1 MKLHLPNVLLS
12 AVLTALAAIP
22 AQGTEIPD
30 NYTKVN
36 CSSAADFNNY
46 AEQSTSKNWA
56 ILLENDL
63 LISPDTVN
71 WNQSKPLVN
80 GGNFI
85 FTSAS
90 QNTPSSIRVTDGITS
105 PFYFL
110 NTLVFDTL
118 SNLTFDSNPK
128 ASAISVEAGELRINR
143 VNDNIDS
150 TVDVLFDGN
159 ERKYFGAILAN
170 ASKVEIAHNGDILF
184 THNSAIPGQDY
195 HSVGGA
201 ITTFGED
208 SSVCIQDNADVTFSE
223 NSTLTTV
230 LNRISAGGAIF
241 SEGTTTISGN
251 DNILFNSNRAITSHG
266 EETRGGAIYSEK
278 DLTIRGNADVSFSN
292 NSIKADELYAAS
304 GGAIY
309 TNGTLTISDNANV
322 NFDHNST
329 IADPNAVGGAIA
341 TEGDIIISNNSI
353 VSFSQNVVKANINN
367 NDLTSHTSYGGA
379 IYASSHEQFLISKN
393 DEVIFS
399 GNSAYSSTSSSKLSV
414 NVSSHGGAVSYGFS
428 GFDIC
433 DNEVV
438 IFNQNSAVSSRHASG
453 GAIYDKGK
461 SALNISNNE
470 DVTFT
475 GNFAQ
480 GDGGTAIGGAI
491 HIGARLTIG
500 GNNDVNFASNYTVA
514 TSSTTVG
521 ASSVG
526 GAISGAQIDIDGNN
540 DVTFRN
546 NRAEAY
552 STYTDSTYY
561 NLGAYAAGGAIQVE
575 DRYITVSNN
584 NNVDLSFNRASA
596 TASSLSAVSVATGG
610 AIATNSKLT
619 FNNNADVSFRSN
631 TAVNV
636 ALSPANSYNV
646 SGAYGGAIYC
656 ELFSGDFCYDI
667 TLNNNSSVTFEGNS
681 TISTFKA
688 LGGAIFTYGDIYI
701 QGNDNVTFRKN
712 YENEGNNYR
721 LRSIYQGG
729 SLNLSAKTG
738 GHITILDS
746 LYTYLDAT
754 LNDSYTDA
762 SGTEQQAC
770 GDIIISGKDAEQHL
784 NEILAAN
791 NENRAATAAEIRNS
805 QTSIIGGDMSLHGGS
820 LQVVDGAVLKVN
832 GDTVSIEKGSNA
844 KLAVSDAELVA
855 TYATIRVG
863 ASATLQ
869 LSNGATITAKK
880 IEIAAGATL
889 SVVGLTATEVIPLS
903 VEMLTMSDSE
913 AAVSQVF
920 GAQNNVINADLTFA
934 AGSTLVTD
942 GSGTSMGEGSVL
954 TFNTTSG
961 DEKIN
966 LVFTLGTEYSEDGI
980 VQLFTNVDILKLLM
994 DGKEVDTA
1002 TTLLASDFFA
1012 GAGIND
1018 STTLHYDSANKV
1030 VYLKGVSNAIPE
1042 PSTATLSLLALAA
1055 LAARRK
1061 RK

>member
-36 CSSAADFNNY
+36 CSSAGDFNNY
-46 AEQSTSKNWA
+46 AEQSTLKNWA

-71 WNQSKPLVN
+71 WNQSNPLVN
-80 GGNFI
+80 EGNFI

-90 QNTPSSIRVTDGITS
+90 QNTPSSIKVTDGTTS

-118 SNLTFDSNPK
+118 SNLTFDSNPT
-128 ASAISVEAGELRINR
+128 ASAISVESGVLRINR

-159 ERKYFGAILAN
+159 ARKYFGAIFAN
-170 ASKVEIAHNGDILF
+170 ESKVEITHNGDILF
-184 THNSAIPGQDY
+184 THNSATAGKDF

-223 NSTLTTV
+223 NSTLTSTI
-230 LNRISAGGAIF
+230 NRISAGGAIF

-251 DNILFNSNRAITSHG
+251 DNILFSSNRATTSHG

-278 DLTIRGNADVSFSN
+278 DLTIRENADVTFTK
-292 NSIKADELYAAS
+292 NSIRADELYAAS

-322 NFDHNST
+322 CFDQNSA
-329 IADPNAVGGAIA
+329 ISDPNAIGGAIA
-341 TEGDIIISNNSI
+341 TDGDIIISNNSS
-353 VSFSQNVVKANINN
+353 VRFSQNVVKTNINN

-399 GNSAYSSTSSSKLSV
+399 GNSAYSSTSSTQLSV
-414 NVSSHGGAVSYGFS
+414 NVSSHGGAISYGLC
-428 GFDIC
+428 GFNIC
-433 DNEVV
+433 DNKAV

-453 GAIYDKGK
+453 GAIYDVEKN
-461 SALNISNNE
+461 ALNISNNE

-491 HIGARLTIG
+491 HIGAKLTIG
-500 GNNDVNFASNYTVA
+500 GNNDVNFNSNYTVA

-521 ASSVG
+521 ASSIG

-546 NRAEAY
+546 NRAEAD
-552 STYTDSTYY
+552 STYTDRTYY

-575 DRYITVSNN
+575 DQYITVSNN
-584 NNVDLSFNRASA
+584 NNVDLSSNSASA
-596 TASSLSAVSVATGG
+596 TASSISAVSIATGG

-619 FNNNADVSFRSN
+619 FNNNADVSFRFN
-631 TAVNV
+631 TAVNE
-636 ALSPANSYNV
+636 APSAANSYNV
-646 SGAYGGAIYC
+646 SSASGGAIYC
-656 ELFSGDFCYDI
+656 ESFNDDFCYEI

-681 TISTFKA
+681 TISTSKA
-688 LGGAIFTYGDIYI
+688 RGGAIFTYGDIYI
-701 QGNDNVTFRKN
+701 QGNDNVTFRRNFEK
-712 YENEGNNYR
+712 EGNNYR

-738 GHITILDS
+738 GLITILDS
-746 LYTYLDAT
+746 LYTYKDAT
-754 LNDSYTDA
+754 LNASYTDA
-762 SGTEQQAC
+762 NGTVQQAC

-784 NEILAAN
+784 NEILASN

-805 QTSIIGGDMSLHGGS
+805 QTSIIESGMSLHGGS

-832 GDTVSIEKGSNA
+832 QGAVSVAAESKASLTISNA
-844 KLAVSDAELVA
+844 EFVAENSKVE
-855 TYATIRVG
+855 VG
-863 ASATLQ
+863 KSATLQ
-869 LSNGATITAKK
+869 LSNGATITAKE

-889 SVVGLTATEVIPLS
+889 SVVGLTATEVHPLS

-920 GAQNNVINADLTFA
+920 GAQRNVINADLTFA
-934 AGSTLVTD
+934 TGSTIVTD
-942 GSGTSMGEGSVL
+942 GTGINMSEGSIL
-954 TFNTTSG
+954 TFNATSG
-961 DEKIN
+961 EKIN
-966 LVFTLGTEYSEDGI
+966 LVFTLGTEYSEDGKI
-980 VQLFTNVDILKLLM
+980 QLFSNVDIVKFLM

-1012 GAGIND
+1012 GDAINENTTLYYD
-1018 STTLHYDSANKV
+1018 STTNA
-1030 VYLKGVSNAIPE
+1030 VYLQGVSNAVPE
-1042 PSTATLSLLALAA
+1042 PTTATLSLLALAA